1 MLASRFSALLMLML
15 PSYVLAADSPVGDG
29 LGRMVVGMIIVL
41 LVIAGL
47 AWVARKVLPYQGKL
61 QSDMIRQ
68 VGGLALGPRE
78 RIVVLEIADRW
89 LVVGLNGQQM
99 TALGDVP
106 AQTSMTPEG
115 VELTVSA
122 QEHSTGVDPQAPF
135 AKRLQQAMQHTLRKS
150 IKS

>member
-1 MLASRFSALLMLML
+1 MSASRFSVFLMLML
-15 PSYVLAADSPVGDG
+15 PSFVSAAESPVGDG
-29 LGRMVVGMIIVL
+29 LGRMVIGMIIVL

-78 RIVVLEIADRW
+78 RIVVLEIGDRW

-106 AQTSMTPEG
+106 AQSSIASEGMELPYTTPE
-115 VELTVSA
+115 
-122 QEHSTGVDPQAPF
+122 HSSGVDPQAPF
-135 AKRLQQAMQHTLRKS
+135 ATRLQQAMQHTLRKS